1 VLRTHYVQF
10 LEEHTGQLQR
20 APPWH
25 TQATLLRKWTDSQP
39 PEPRVCVRMCV
50 CVQVKG
56 KNSGNRGLGKGGPGA
71 WMQIQKQKVKTGS
84 LRILRNSGI
93 M

>member
-1 VLRTHYVQF
+1 MLRTHYVQF

-20 APPWH
+20 APPMAH
-25 TQATLLRKWTDSQP
+25 ASNAAAKVDRQSTARA
-39 PEPRVCVRMCV
+39 RVCVRMCV

-71 WMQIQKQKVKTGS
+71 SMQEAKSENWFTG
-84 LRILRNSGI
+84 NS
-93 M
+93 